1 MYGLAPSDALADENL
16 RPAMSVRGRVAL
28 VRRVKAGQGISYGHL
43 QSLERDSSLATI
55 PAGYADGF
63 SRLLTGKAEVLVRG
77 RRHPVVGAICMDLCM
92 VDMGDAE
99 AEAGDEFV
107 IIGQQGSESITADEL
122 AGRLGTIN
130 YEIVCMV
137 GARVP
142 RIYT

>member
-1 MYGLAPSDALADENL
+1 
-16 RPAMSVRGRVAL
+16 
-28 VRRVKAGQGISYGHL
+28 
-43 QSLERDSSLATI
+43 
-55 PAGYADGF
+55 
-63 SRLLTGKAEVLVRG
+63 
-77 RRHPVVGAICMDLCM
+77 MDLSM
-92 VDMGDAE
+92 VDMGDGE

-107 IIGQQGSESITADEL
+107 IFGEQGSELITADEL

>member
-1 MYGLAPSDALADENL
+1 
-16 RPAMSVRGRVAL
+16 
-28 VRRVKAGQGISYGHL
+28 
-43 QSLERDSSLATI
+43 
-55 PAGYADGF
+55 
-63 SRLLTGKAEVLVRG
+63 
-77 RRHPVVGAICMDLCM
+77 M